1 MTTRSA
7 AGSATSLSESRA
19 EALQALLDSLAPGAE
34 ARGED
39 RLKAD
44 QVRKISDKL
53 GELLGDDVIPDMG
66 QRNAKGELVN
76 EEGLPIVDIVEP
88 VPQTDG
94 PSSTAAA
101 SVASGDTGLIP
112 LWALSPAEQARSRAE
127 RNRIFDLLEEEER
140 IQQAK
145 EEEEEREQF
154 KVDLE
159 KRRQAAEA
167 EMNALKKAREMQKK
181 MGKALLRNL
190 AEARDREE
198 KEKRELEEKDKEA
211 RAERQKLKPR
221 KSVTFADLPPDH
233 EYQPANSVPMP
244 PPFDWGDVAPAKLQ
258 TGGKNSLLTKAQMD
272 KGPMRMNVVER
283 VPGITRGPKSPPPPT
298 QPDSDDESEPGSP
311 VPADSDE
318 GEIIISDNY
327 DSEDQLPSQSHDD
340 SDESDYGVEDSEP
353 VEWDDEGYDF
363 ARHQREIALA
373 YYEKRATVGAEALA
387 AMRNHEHT
395 DAENEWDQPMV
406 PLDASLASS
415 PPKPSA
421 SRFKSSR
428 SSATSTLPSQSL
440 GANILPASQ
449 SSTLK
454 SAVRLGKLED
464 DMLVGGEEGE
474 SDDEIHPAA
483 KEMLEMLK
491 KGEVVNVGP
500 TAPANIAGAVRA
512 AATSQPTTS
521 NGDVS
526 PEISATTSSVSNE
539 APVAH
544 KPKVSKVSQF
554 KMSFSEPSV
563 VRGPVSPGSALVTP
577 TNTNPRSSPKLPS
590 LAGTPIAVPTR
601 TSYVAGPSKNA
612 PVRRPAEMPGMIV
625 DSPSFPAPGVLTSP
639 SFPGAD
645 SSSST
650 PAFNSMIIESPS
662 FLSSS
667 STVIGTSA
675 PSSLPATP
683 PAGTPVSASVVE
695 RRPIVASQVRESTST
710 TSRSADS
717 TPTER
722 KKVSRFLA
730 QRS

>member
-1 MTTRSA
+1 MTTKSA
-7 AGSATSLSESRA
+7 AGTAKSLGESRA

-34 ARGED
+34 ARGEEK
-39 RLKAD
+39 LKSD

-53 GELLGDDVIPDMG
+53 GELLGEDAMSDMG

-88 VPQTDG
+88 VPSNEG
-94 PSSTAAA
+94 PPPVAATPI
-101 SVASGDTGLIP
+101 ASGDTGLIP
-112 LWALSPAEQARSRAE
+112 LWALSPAERARSRAE
-127 RNRIFDLLEEEER
+127 RERIFDLLEEEER
-140 IQQAK
+140 VQQEK
-145 EEEEEREQF
+145 EEEEEREHF
-154 KVDLE
+154 KVELE
-159 KRRQAAEA
+159 KRKQAAEA
-167 EMNALKKAREMQKK
+167 DMDALKKAREMQKK

-198 KEKRELEEKDKEA
+198 QEKRDLEEKEKAA
-211 RAERQKLKPR
+211 RMERQKLKPR

-244 PPFDWGDVAPAKLQ
+244 PSFDWGDVAPAKLQ
-258 TGGKNSLLTKAQMD
+258 TGGKNALLTKAQMD

-283 VPGITRGPKSPPPPT
+283 VPGISRGPKSPPPPT

-318 GEIIISDNY
+318 GEIILSDHS
-327 DSEDQLPSQSHDD
+327 DSEDHLPPQSHDD
-340 SDESDYGVEDSEP
+340 SDESDYGIPEDNEP
-353 VEWDDEGYDF
+353 VEWDDDGYDF

-395 DAENEWDQPMV
+395 EGENEWDQPMV
-406 PLDASLASS
+406 PLEASLASS

-428 SSATSTLPSQSL
+428 SSASSTLPSQSL
-440 GANILPASQ
+440 GGNILPASQ

-454 SAVRLGKLED
+454 SAVRLGKVED
-464 DMLVGGEEGE
+464 GNLLGGEDGE

-500 TAPANIAGAVRA
+500 SAPANVANVVRA
-512 AATSQPTTS
+512 VATPEPMTSMADVQPGPTTPS
-521 NGDVS
+521 TPNDS
-526 PEISATTSSVSNE
+526 PA
-539 APVAH
+539 AP
-544 KPKVSKVSQF
+544 KPKPSKVSQF
-554 KMSFSEPSV
+554 KKSLSEPSMP
-563 VRGPVSPGSALVTP
+563 RSPLSPGSDLATP
-577 TNTNPRSSPKLPS
+577 TTTASRSSPKLPS
-590 LAGTPIAVPTR
+590 LAGTPIVVPTR
-601 TSYVAGPSKNA
+601 TSYVAGSSQNVPM
-612 PVRRPAEMPGMIV
+612 RRPAEMPGMI
-625 DSPSFPAPGVLTSP
+625 
-639 SFPGAD
+639 
-645 SSSST
+645 
-650 PAFNSMIIESPS
+650 SPS
-662 FLSSS
+662 FLSPS
-667 STVIGTSA
+667 STVIGTPEA
-675 PSSLPATP
+675 SSNPATP
-683 PAGTPVSASVVE
+683 SAKTPVSASVLE
-695 RRPIVASQVRESTST
+695 RRPVVAPHVRDSTLA
-710 TSRSADS
+710 TSRSAES